1 MNPIIWAVIGGV
13 LGLLAGAM
21 MGSKGNT
28 NRVENVLVGIFGAF
42 LGGEFVAAMLA
53 DAPLPV
59 AAPLPG
65 AAAIVVPPTP
75 ITAFALMLAVG
86 GAIVMLVLLRM
97 VRGGVASG
105 AAKPRKKNRN

>member
-59 AAPLPG
+59 AAALPG
-65 AAAIVVPPTP
+65 AAIVVPPTP
-75 ITAFALMLAVG
+75 LTAFALLLAVG
-86 GAIVMLVLLRM
+86 GAVVMLVLLRM
-97 VRGGVASG
+97 VRGGVANG
-105 AAKPRKKNRN
+105 AAKPRKKNRS